1 MPQWME
7 PEAGMGLLWVLLKP
21 SGRAGLLA
29 KLGLEA
35 WISGPRMVGRC
46 LGTLYS
52 FKFLGT
58 TT

>member
-1 MPQWME
+1 ME